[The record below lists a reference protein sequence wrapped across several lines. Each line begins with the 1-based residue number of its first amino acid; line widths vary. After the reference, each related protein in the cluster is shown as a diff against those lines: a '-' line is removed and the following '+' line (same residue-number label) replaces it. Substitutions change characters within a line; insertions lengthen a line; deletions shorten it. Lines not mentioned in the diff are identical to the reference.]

1 MSKKKFIQE
10 ALEKLEDINSYQIKG
25 GKLSSTGEYGLKDFT
40 DNLLPILKDLI
51 EDNIELKGKIGEL
64 ESAKKNFDRKGMQN
78 FLYKAVST

>member
-25 GKLSSTGEYGLKDFT
+25 GKLSSTGQYGLKDFT

-51 EDNIELKGKIGEL
+51 EENIELKDEIKTMKGEL
-64 ESAKKNFDRKGMQN
+64 ETGNIKIGGTD
-78 FLYKAVST
+78 

>member
-25 GKLSSTGEYGLKDFT
+25 GKLSSTGQYGLKDFT

-51 EDNIELKGKIGEL
+51 EENIELKDKMKRMEDGL
-64 ESAKKNFDRKGMQN
+64 EFRE
-78 FLYKAVST
+78 YKTGLIDKPRR